1 MRTSP
6 TSVSVTCAAVV
17 ALAFGVGRVTAL
29 SRAPAQ
35 SVQSSG
41 THTIAED
48 VSVAPTT
55 MPLPA
60 DPSAITAARFDD
72 AMRMLSGASPEKL
85 KEFVDQLERI
95 SAASRR
101 GAAIGAFFK
110 TLIQI
115 DSAAVRRLILEL
127 KDENRWAAVGAIRK
141 AAPPRAMK
149 SVTEVL
155 LSFDHAEISGCSY
168 DFLADAINEWSQTDP
183 VAVMQFLDERSGL
196 RDRYAATLVRNWA
209 AYDPVSAR
217 EFATQQLERLS
228 QREGRNVYSS
238 EGAEGDIVQ
247 SWVLGY
253 LEHDRPAALD
263 YLLTSEPGTVGAAI
277 PAVVAA
283 LFKDSPDEA
292 RAFVLR
298 LPPAQQADALYAMGQ
313 VADRVILN
321 DADDQIRSPE
331 FIASWMLQFP
341 VELWSEHI
349 SGVIQEWRF
358 KDTLGLFAWL
368 SDLPPEAQEV
378 AAASAGAPYL
388 PPEGAEKEFEM
399 VMNVTNVNVRDQL
412 LRQLMQAANEV
423 GPAMTA
429 ALERADL
436 PLALKQELAG
446 LVPEQIKVIRA
457 SEDDE

>member
-1 MRTSP
+1 M
-6 TSVSVTCAAVV
+6 
-17 ALAFGVGRVTAL
+17 
-29 SRAPAQ
+29 
-35 SVQSSG
+35 
-41 THTIAED
+41 
-48 VSVAPTT
+48 
-55 MPLPA
+55 
-60 DPSAITAARFDD
+60 
-72 AMRMLSGASPEKL
+72 
-85 KEFVDQLERI
+85 
-95 SAASRR
+95 
-101 GAAIGAFFK
+101 
-110 TLIQI
+110 
-115 DSAAVRRLILEL
+115 
-127 KDENRWAAVGAIRK
+127 
-141 AAPPRAMK
+141 
-149 SVTEVL
+149 
-155 LSFDHAEISGCSY
+155 
-168 DFLADAINEWSQTDP
+168 
-183 VAVMQFLDERSGL
+183 
-196 RDRYAATLVRNWA
+196 RNWA

-412 LRQLMQAANEV
+412 LRRLMQAANEV